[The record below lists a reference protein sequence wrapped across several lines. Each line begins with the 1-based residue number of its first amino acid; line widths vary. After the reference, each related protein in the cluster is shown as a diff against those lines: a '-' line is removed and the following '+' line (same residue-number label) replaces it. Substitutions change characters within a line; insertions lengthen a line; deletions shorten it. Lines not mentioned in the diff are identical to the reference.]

1 MVIYTDRAWFE
12 ACVSAGELLYGEFP
26 SELLLSMCRLKDN
39 SCSKDDILSA
49 SYDSLL
55 MKLEDNMITPAF
67 IERGETF
74 EMLQDEDRIGNPYAS
89 LHLIKKELKDLKTS
103 LKKDVVSYYT
113 PSVYDINSIIKFG
126 YIPSTE
132 YNRLS
137 NAMNRKNM
145 DTSYVQKLW
154 SEVLAGKI
162 SVYKAAA
169 ILNNLFL
176 RASSSSP
183 DPFYFENI
191 KDTFELGTLF
201 LNSIPRRDLKGWS
214 PSALSKANLKPDYI
228 LDLDD
233 LYGNGFNKQIS
244 KAINSRQEDYPVE
257 SDFPFEIQTP
267 FVREDRKIGRND
279 PCPCGSG
286 KKFKHCCGKAV

>member
-1 MVIYTDRAWFE
+1 MVYTDRTWFE

-26 SELLLSMCRLKDN
+26 ADLLLSMCRLKDN
-39 SCSKDDILSA
+39 SCVKKDLLSA

-55 MKLEDNMITPAF
+55 MKMEDDMITPVI
-67 IERGETF
+67 IERGETL
-74 EMLQDEDRIGNPYAS
+74 EMLQDEDRSGNPYAS
-89 LHLIKKELKDLKTS
+89 LHLNKKELKDLKTS

-113 PSVYDINSIIKFG
+113 PSIYDINFINKFG
-126 YIPSTE
+126 YIPSVE
-132 YNRLS
+132 YNQLS
-137 NAMNRKNM
+137 NAMDRRNM

-169 ILNNLFL
+169 ILNSLFL
-176 RASSSSP
+176 HASSSSP
-183 DPFYFENI
+183 DSFCLENI
-191 KDTFELGTLF
+191 KDISELGTLF

-244 KAINSRQEDYPVE
+244 KAINSRQEADCLVE
-257 SDFPFEIQTP
+257 SDSPFEIQTP